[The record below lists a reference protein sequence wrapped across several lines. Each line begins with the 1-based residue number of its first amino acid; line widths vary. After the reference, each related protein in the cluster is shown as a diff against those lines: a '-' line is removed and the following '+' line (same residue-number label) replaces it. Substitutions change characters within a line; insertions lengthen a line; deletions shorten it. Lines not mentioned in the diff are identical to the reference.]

1 MTFLDTNIVMYAIGR
16 SHPRREEARRW
27 LRPALTGDLDL
38 ATSAEVIQ
46 ELLHAYLPLGRL
58 RTLDRALR
66 LVGSEAREIW
76 PVEEED
82 VCLARMLA
90 EDHNRLSARDLVN
103 LAICRR
109 READR
114 ICTFDR
120 ALEAAF
126 EG

>member
-1 MTFLDTNIVMYAIGR
+1 MTFLDTNVVMYAIGR
-16 SHPRREEARRW
+16 SHPLREEARQW
-27 LRPALTGDLDL
+27 LRPALSGDLDL
-38 ATSAEVIQ
+38 VTSAEVLQ
-46 ELLHAYLPLGRL
+46 ELLHAYLPVGRI

-66 LVGSEAREIW
+66 LVGSVAREVW

-82 VCLARMLA
+82 VRLARMLA
-90 EDHNRLSARDLVN
+90 EDHHRLSARDLVN

-126 EG
+126 HG